1 MSENTEQI
9 QAAAAT
15 MKLVAGLFAKAR
27 TLAAK
32 LALAEPRP
40 PLWETLHALE
50 AYTAEVVQ
58 DVAEALK

>member
-27 TLAAK
+27 ILAEK

-40 PLWETLHALE
+40 TVLDTLDAVE